1 MMFEI
6 QKEGE
11 QRKLRGD
18 ISGMRWGIGILVL
31 LCAVIL
37 CATPFLVRGVWGK
50 VYIDIDSPAFQKIPI
65 AVADF
70 TPLSGNQGHE
80 DLSPWFPGAMKKA
93 LDLTGYFNILDKRG
107 NPGDRSRSGTAAEQA
122 AFGEWGSLG
131 AEYLIQGGFFHQG
144 GRLVAEFRLFD
155 VVQGRQ
161 LIGKQYTGRIEDR
174 RDMVLNFI
182 REVLHLLTGGEGFFD
197 TRVAFVVRQGRSSSL
212 YTLGFGA
219 QIDGQDLGRVTGSSA
234 LILSPHWSPDGRY
247 LVFTSY
253 RDGKP
258 DVFVISPS
266 GSGLKKIV
274 SFRGL
279 NLPGAWSPDGR
290 RLLLTLSKD
299 GNEEIYVM
307 DVGNAQLRR
316 LTHNSAIDVSPVW
329 SPDGR
334 RIAYVSS
341 ISGAPQIYVMNADGG
356 DARRLTYSGNYNTT
370 PAWSPRGGKIAY
382 EGRAGSSYQIFSM
395 DEDGGN
401 VRQLTSGAGDHEF
414 PSWSPDGRF
423 LTFSVRSG
431 GRSRINILN
440 VNTLDVRTL
449 YESTDRCLSPAWSP
463 RLKSAAK

>member
-1 MMFEI
+1 MMFKR
-6 QKEGE
+6 QKEEEQGKPRGE
-11 QRKLRGD
+11 ICWTRC
-18 ISGMRWGIGILVL
+18 GIGIMLL
-31 LCAVIL
+31 LCAVVVY
-37 CATPFLVRGVWGK
+37 ATPLLVRGAWGK

-70 TPLSGNQGHE
+70 APLSGNQSHE
-80 DLSPWFPGAMKKA
+80 DLSAWFPGALRKA
-93 LDLTGYFNILDKRG
+93 LDLTGYFNILDKRS
-107 NPGDRSRSGTAAEQA
+107 NPVDLSRSGTTQQT

-131 AEYLIQGGFFHQG
+131 ADYLIQGGFSNVG

-161 LIGKQYTGRIEDR
+161 LIGKQYTGKVEDR
-174 RDMVLNFI
+174 KDMVLNFI
-182 REVLHLLTGGEGFFD
+182 REVLQLLTGGEGFFD

-212 YTLGFGA
+212 YTVGFGA
-219 QIDGQDLGRVTGSSA
+219 QIDGRDLGRVTGSSA
-234 LILSPHWSPDGRY
+234 LILSPRWSPDGRY
-247 LVFTSY
+247 LAFTSY

-266 GSGLKKIV
+266 GGGLKKIV

-290 RLLLTLSKD
+290 RLLLTISKD
-299 GNEEIYVM
+299 GNQEIYVM
-307 DVGNAQLRR
+307 DVGSGQLRR

-341 ISGAPQIYVMNADGG
+341 ISGSPQIYIMNADGG
-356 DARRLTYSGNYNTT
+356 DTRRLTYSGNYNTT

-382 EGRAGSSYQIFSM
+382 EGRAGSNYQIFSM